1 MAKSRRKQTIDA
13 EAFCEAWCEAHR
25 TGKTAKDLA
34 KKFRMNLNAVGVRA
48 HYYRKRLAAV
58 GLTLPKLQP
67 SPRGGILFDPL
78 SKPFD
83 VAGIARIVV
92 EKAGAA
98 ARKEYR

>member
-1 MAKSRRKQTIDA
+1 MAKRRRKQTVDG

-34 KKFRMNLNAVGVRA
+34 KKLRMKLNAVRVRA

-58 GLTLPKLQP
+58 GLTLPKLRP
-67 SPRGGILFDPL
+67 SPRV